1 MHGEETH
8 RLKII
13 YFLPNSNSG
22 LSAPWTNGTT
32 TSFSDWHKETSLLSS
47 YGHGPRWTRT
57 CRVTGL
63 RRLITARELHKPS
76 KLAHYEH
83 HASITG
89 HTMNT
94 SFLLLAG

>member
-13 YFLPNSNSG
+13 YLLSNSNSG

-47 YGHGPRWTRT
+47 YGHGPR
-57 CRVTGL
+57 
-63 RRLITARELHKPS
+63 
-76 KLAHYEH
+76 
-83 HASITG
+83 
-89 HTMNT
+89 
-94 SFLLLAG
+94 